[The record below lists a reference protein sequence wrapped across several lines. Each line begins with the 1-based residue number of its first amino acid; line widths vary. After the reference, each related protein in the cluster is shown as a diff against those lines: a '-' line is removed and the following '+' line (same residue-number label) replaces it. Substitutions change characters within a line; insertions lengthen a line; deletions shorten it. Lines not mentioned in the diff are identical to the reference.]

1 MPGYQT
7 RQLIVRLGNRDFR
20 IRALSDLQQFADPLL
35 LAEGIGI
42 SSAQWSL
49 FGQIWPAGRVL
60 AEAMSSHDI
69 LGKRILELGCGLGL
83 SSLVLQQ
90 RRADITASDHHP
102 LADSF
107 LRHNAAQNHL
117 PTITYCDLR
126 WEVLDATLGRFDLI
140 IGSDILYEGA
150 HAGLLAAIVERHAL
164 PDAEVLITDPGRGNS
179 AAFTRALVAGQGF
192 TACELRRRFNETD
205 IAPFRGR
212 LLSYRRGNV
221 MADGVPTTVQQD
233 TTLGAASN
241 KFEADGASRRPLPIA
256 GLLRSVAFASAA
268 WRQSSAGLPMLAA
281 DAAQRSSH
289 RDVAST
295 SCPES

>member
-7 RQLIVRLGNRDFR
+7 RELIVRLGTRDFR

-35 LAEGIGI
+35 RADGIGI

-69 LGKRILELGCGLGL
+69 TGKRILELGCGLGL

-90 RRADITASDHHP
+90 RGADITASDHHP

-117 PTITYCDLR
+117 PKVSYCDLR
-126 WEVLDATLGRFDLI
+126 WEVSDATLGRFDLI
-140 IGSDILYEGA
+140 IGSDILYESA
-150 HAGLLAAIVERHAL
+150 HSGLLAAMVERHAL

-179 AAFTRALVAGQGF
+179 APFTRALAGQGF
-192 TACELRRRFNETD
+192 TVGELRSRFNETD
-205 IAPFRGR
+205 VAPFRGR

-221 MADGVPTTVQQD
+221 MANGVSTRVQQD
-233 TTLGAASN
+233 LP
-241 KFEADGASRRPLPIA
+241 PLLCA
-256 GLLRSVAFASAA
+256 
-268 WRQSSAGLPMLAA
+268 
-281 DAAQRSSH
+281 
-289 RDVAST
+289 
-295 SCPES
+295 